1 MPNKN
6 KSITLNKPA
15 GQVSALPAKDNRLS
29 ILKLIHY
36 NVKTMYFYIFIKKMT
51 FIWRPADK
59 EITTELENNGH
70 TLEYA
75 PKEAGTFW
83 GEVISNIYED
93 EKFD

>member
-1 MPNKN
+1 
-6 KSITLNKPA
+6 
-15 GQVSALPAKDNRLS
+15 
-29 ILKLIHY
+29 
-36 NVKTMYFYIFIKKMT
+36 MYFYIFIKKMT

-93 EKFD
+93 VFVLIIYLIMIGSRSSIHILEHLVPSPCAK

>member
-1 MPNKN
+1 
-6 KSITLNKPA
+6 
-15 GQVSALPAKDNRLS
+15 
-29 ILKLIHY
+29 
-36 NVKTMYFYIFIKKMT
+36 MT

-93 EKFD
+93 VFVLIIYLIMIGSWSSIHILEHLVPSPCAKWTYN